1 MAVDLRSYVFLD
13 SLQPQM
19 AAFIGSTARGFLP
32 LAGDAS
38 LWVEISPG
46 IEINRIT
53 DVALKSTK
61 VRPAVQVVERLFG
74 LLEVHS
80 ADQAEVRAAGE
91 AILDALDVQAE
102 DRWKPMIHSSQIIR
116 RVDAHQTQL
125 INRNRNGMMLIADQT
140 LYVMEVEPAAYAVL
154 AANEAEKAAKINIV
168 EVRPFGSFGRVYLVA
183 RSGTSWP
190 ATPQRCKPS
199 RTSPGAWS
207 SPGEKL
213 RASHVP
219 CDTVHSNKEDSIQM
233 AEALGMIETRGF
245 AAVVEAADA
254 MVKAAKVELVSYEKT
269 GGGYVTAIVRGDV
282 AACKAAVEAG
292 VRGAEKVG
300 EVVSVHVIPR
310 PHVNI
315 DMVLPLGRRE
325 QVLKELGE

>member
-61 VRPAVQVVERLFG
+61 VRPALQVVERLFG

-80 ADQAEVRAAGE
+80 SDQAEVRASGE
-91 AILDALDVQAE
+91 AILDALGVQADE
-102 DRWKPMIHSSQIIR
+102 RWKPMIHSSQIIR

-125 INRNRNGMMLIADQT
+125 INRNRKGMMLIADQT

-154 AANEAEKAAKINIV
+154 AANEAEKAANINIV
-168 EVRPFGSFGRVYLVA
+168 EVRPFGSFGRVYL
-183 RSGTSWP
+183 G
-190 ATPQRCKPS
+190 
-199 RTSPGAWS
+199 
-207 SPGEKL
+207 GEE
-213 RASHVP
+213 R
-219 CDTVHSNKEDSIQM
+219 DIM
-233 AEALGMIETRGF
+233 AGYT
-245 AAVVEAADA
+245 AAVQAIEDLTGRTVESRR
-254 MVKAAKVELVSYEKT
+254 KA
-269 GGGYVTAIVRGDV
+269 
-282 AACKAAVEAG
+282 
-292 VRGAEKVG
+292 
-300 EVVSVHVIPR
+300 
-310 PHVNI
+310 
-315 DMVLPLGRRE
+315 
-325 QVLKELGE
+325 